1 MLSRTIHQADY
12 DHVGLHRSKDAGTS
26 GFSGYHNRMITRR
39 SIPAGGEIF
48 VDYGEEW
55 FNDRVE
61 DVGNVPYARHF
72 HDVDIFLTAF
82 KRMSLMYVTEDN
94 PDFAKDLWEVI
105 MSQAIYDTRGG
116 NALPFTFEDMLL
128 SHGVGAAESRRQYS
142 IRSKEYLL
150 EHGRCMDNIR
160 PGISTIPQAGRGAF
174 ASRFIPEGGLVAPG
188 PVIHMANRTS
198 LNIYAEGEDGARDK
212 SKHVSMQL
220 LLNYCFGHKQ
230 STVLLCPYT
239 TPSAYI
245 NHNSELAN
253 VKVVWSS
260 NSTPNHNPD
269 WLEEDV
275 NFLKET
281 EKVGLSL
288 DFIAIRDIEPGEEG
302 TQRNSLLFP
311 PSFAA
316 LHYFRFLILTTSHAT
331 LSYLLSFKVFLD
343 YGPEWQAAWN
353 KYIKEWSPLPD
364 SDKYIT
370 ASLIQEPLRT
380 VEEQLSNPYPPNV
393 IFYCHYDDN
402 DDMTAGRWPW
412 EEQWISIVTRP
423 CKVLSRRGVEKE
435 IHATFDDGTPV
446 TTTATRHYYDMAMLS
461 TSEIEEGYIRP
472 TFNIPDE
479 EKDMHV
485 LVDVPRYAIKVADRL
500 YAKDEFLTDKYAF
513 RHEMMLDEI
522 FPESWKNLR

>member
-48 VDYGEEW
+48 VNYGEDW

-61 DVGNVPYARHF
+61 DVGNVPYERHF

-82 KRMSLMYVTEDN
+82 KRMSLMYQTEDN
-94 PDFAKDLWEVI
+94 PDFTRDLWEVV
-105 MSQAIYDTRGG
+105 MSQAVYDTRSG
-116 NALPFTFEDMLL
+116 NALPLTFEDMQMA
-128 SHGVGAAESRRQYS
+128 HGVGAAESRRQYS

-160 PGISTIPQAGRGAF
+160 PGISSIPQAGRGAF
-174 ASRFIPEGGLVAPG
+174 ASRFIPAGGLVAPG

-198 LNIYAEGEDGARDK
+198 LNIYAEGADGARDK

-220 LLNYCFGHKQ
+220 LLNYCFGHIQ

-302 TQRNSLLFP
+302 TRRELICFQP
-311 PSFAA
+311 PCDA
-316 LHYFRFLILTTSHAT
+316 LHYFRFLVLTTSHAT
-331 LSYLLSFKVFLD
+331 LSYLLSL
-343 YGPEWQAAWN
+343 Q
-353 KYIKEWSPLPD
+353 S
-364 SDKYIT
+364 
-370 ASLIQEPLRT
+370 
-380 VEEQLSNPYPPNV
+380 
-393 IFYCHYDDN
+393 
-402 DDMTAGRWPW
+402 
-412 EEQWISIVTRP
+412 IS
-423 CKVLSRRGVEKE
+423 
-435 IHATFDDGTPV
+435 
-446 TTTATRHYYDMAMLS
+446 
-461 TSEIEEGYIRP
+461 
-472 TFNIPDE
+472 
-479 EKDMHV
+479 
-485 LVDVPRYAIKVADRL
+485 
-500 YAKDEFLTDKYAF
+500 
-513 RHEMMLDEI
+513 
-522 FPESWKNLR
+522 